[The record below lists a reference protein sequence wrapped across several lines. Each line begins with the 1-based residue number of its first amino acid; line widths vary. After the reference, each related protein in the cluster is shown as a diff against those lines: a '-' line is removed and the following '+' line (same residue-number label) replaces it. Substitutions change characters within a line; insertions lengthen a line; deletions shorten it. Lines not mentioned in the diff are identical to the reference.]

1 MLCTFNLCV
10 PMCTYT
16 RVELL
21 TDPLKNQGLTLR
33 QKKKKRETHSFALL
47 LCNNTQEVINLKLG
61 PVPEFNQ

>member
-33 QKKKKRETHSFALL
+33 QKKKRETHSFALL

>member
-10 PMCTYT
+10 PISTYT

-21 TDPLKNQGLTLR
+21 TAPLKNQGLNLR

-47 LCNNTQEVINLKLG
+47 LYNNTQEVINLKLG
-61 PVPEFNQ
+61 PVPEFSQ

>member
-33 QKKKKRETHSFALL
+33 QKKKRETHSFALL

-61 PVPEFNQ
+61 PVPEFSQ

>member
-33 QKKKKRETHSFALL
+33 QKKKKETHSFALL